1 MITPGAFSKAAIK
14 VVVSLITSPTFI
26 SACKQPNTGVQRR
39 AKRVRCNSLF
49 GGGSVNSTCLAT
61 HSVEDPRPAE
71 GFPAAL
77 RHLLVHQE
85 HRATNLRRRATR
97 RCDKRSGEL
106 TPPDPCSPRRARPP
120 QRS

>member
-26 SACKQPNTGVQRR
+26 SACKQPNAGVQRR

-49 GGGSVNSTCLAT
+49 GGVSVNFTYRAT

-71 GFPAAL
+71 AFPSAVRQLLGHPEHHATKVHRRTARRWDEREGVRTPLDFPATIQKN
-77 RHLLVHQE
+77 HFPV
-85 HRATNLRRRATR
+85 
-97 RCDKRSGEL
+97 
-106 TPPDPCSPRRARPP
+106 
-120 QRS
+120 